1 MRLLVVDDHEVVRRG
16 VRSLLTE
23 QEGWEVCAE
32 AVDGQDALEKARE
45 FKPDLI
51 VMDVSMP
58 RLNGLEAT
66 RQVRNLL
73 PQCEVLILSQHENSE
88 MARQALT
95 AGARGYVVKSSIS
108 RDLISAVAKV
118 SRHEYF
124 FDPAVLDQ
132 TPTAHTD
139 VQEILQR
146 SAAFEKALR
155 ESEERLRKL
164 AEYQSA
170 VMNNMAEGLYA
181 LDANGLLTSINP
193 AAEAIL
199 GWRSDELIGKKMHD
213 VTHYKRPDGPPFPA
227 DECPGLQVVQKG
239 ISLREH
245 EDTFI
250 RKDGS
255 FVPVVFSAS
264 PRKEDG
270 RIAGVIVS
278 FRDDTEQRRA
288 REALRDSREQL
299 SLALHSSRTAMF
311 DWDLVQQRGK
321 WNSQMARIYGFMPSG
336 DYITIE
342 EWKSLFHP
350 EDTARLAVEAERVWR
365 GKDEEF
371 TFEFRTV
378 QRQGEI
384 RWILS
389 HGRIVRDSDGN
400 AVRMIGTHT
409 DITEAKRAQ
418 EALEQSESRIRAA
431 FSQSYSFL
439 VLLQPDGTIIEANRA
454 ALEAAGATDS
464 SQVIGRKFWEPWW
477 SPLPDEG
484 ATLKNLIEKVRTGER
499 VRDECVFCLPDGS
512 RRVGDRTLNPIFDG
526 QGGVAMIVA
535 TGMDITERKQ
545 SETAIA
551 SRARQQKA
559 LFHLADELHRAASM
573 EDVYNAALNA
583 ILDALQCNRASIL
596 LCDDAGAMHFKS
608 WRGLSNDYRAATDGH
623 SAWRPDERNPQPVC
637 ITDINA
643 ADLTESLK
651 AVIRKEGIG
660 ALAFIPLVLDGKLT
674 GKFMVHFN
682 APHQFAPDE
691 IDLSLTIARQ
701 LSFAIQRRRNDEAL
715 EQSRA
720 HIQAEAS
727 ALFKLNASSSRL
739 WQTRTLHD
747 GLNEM
752 LSATIELLG
761 ADKGNVQILD
771 AERGLLTIEAQR
783 GFEKEFL
790 EFFREVSADDDTA
803 CGRALRTGER
813 IVIEDVIEDIAF
825 APYREIARAA
835 GYRAVVSTP
844 LIGKDGAPLGILST
858 HFSSPHRPSDQ
869 DLRRLDLYARQAAD
883 FIERCRTDE
892 TLRESNKAAGLLA
905 AIVTSSDDAIVSKD
919 LDGIIKTWNTS
930 AERIFG
936 YTAQEAISQ
945 QITLIIPPDRL
956 AEEDDILARIRRGEK
971 IDHFQTVRRRKDG
984 TLIDVSV
991 TISPVYDSSGRVI
1004 GASKVARDITAQKRA
1019 EQALREGE
1027 QRYQTLT
1034 DASPVMIWMAGRDR
1048 LCYYFNKGWLDFVG
1062 RRIEQELGNGWA
1074 ENVHP
1079 DDVNRCLQLYADN
1092 FDAHRPFEM
1101 EYRLRHHTG
1110 QYRWLFA
1117 RGIPR
1122 YAADGTFEGYVG
1134 ACLDIH
1140 ERKQAAEKMRMADET
1155 MRLMKAQDE
1164 ERRRIA
1170 REFHD
1175 SAGQTL
1181 TVLGLSL
1188 AQLVQDSEIVSP
1200 ELAKQGRQIE
1210 EVVQQLHREIRT
1222 TSYLLH
1228 PPLLDEAGLSSALEW
1243 YVQGVAERGRMA
1255 IDFNIPGDFG
1265 RLPAD
1270 MELAIFRVVQECLT
1284 NIHRHAESK
1293 TATIRIARENGSVW
1307 IEVRDEGKGISPE
1320 RLAEIESRGSG
1331 VGISGIRERL
1341 RHFGGTM
1348 KIESDQTGTR
1358 VIASIP
1364 LAVAPSS
1371 EGEHLQVVV

>member
-16 VRSLLTE
+16 VRSLLAD

-73 PQCEVLILSQHENSE
+73 PQCEVLILSQHENRE
-88 MARQALT
+88 MARQALK

-108 RDLISAVAKV
+108 RDLISAVAKA

-139 VQEILQR
+139 AQEILQR
-146 SAAFEKALR
+146 SAAFEKALG
-155 ESEERLRKL
+155 ESEARLRRL

-199 GWRSDELIGKKMHD
+199 GWKSDELIGKKMHD
-213 VTHYKRPDGPPFPA
+213 ATHYKHADGTPFPA
-227 DECPGLQVVQKG
+227 NDCPGLQVVQKG
-239 ISLREH
+239 ISLREQ

-264 PRKEDG
+264 PLKEDG

-311 DWDLVQQRGK
+311 DWDLVARRGK
-321 WNSQMARIYGFMPSG
+321 WNPQMASIYGFVPG
-336 DYITIE
+336 GEYITVE
-342 EWKSLFHP
+342 EWNSLFHP
-350 EDTARLAVEAERVWR
+350 QDRARLAVEAERVWR

-371 TFEFRTV
+371 TFEFRNV
-378 QRQGEI
+378 RPNGEI

-389 HGRIVRDSDGN
+389 HGRIVRDSGGN
-400 AVRMIGTHT
+400 ALRMIGTHT
-409 DITEAKRAQ
+409 DITEAKRTQ

-454 ALEAAGATDS
+454 ALEAAGATDA

-477 SPLPDEG
+477 SPLPDEV
-484 ATLKNLIEKVRTGER
+484 ATLKNLIEKVKTGER

-512 RRVGDRTLNPIFDG
+512 HRVGDRTLNPIFDG
-526 QGGVAMIVA
+526 QGRVAMIVA
-535 TGMDITERKQ
+535 TGLDITERKQ
-545 SETAIA
+545 NETAIA
-551 SRARQQKA
+551 TRARQQKA

-573 EDVYNAALNA
+573 EDVYNVALNA

-596 LCDDAGAMHFKS
+596 LCDDAGVMHFKS

-637 ITDINA
+637 ITDINT
-643 ADLTESLK
+643 ADLSESLK

-674 GKFMVHFN
+674 GKFMVYFN
-682 APHQFAPDE
+682 TPHPFAPDE
-691 IDLSLTIARQ
+691 IDVSLTIARQ
-701 LSFAIQRRRNDEAL
+701 LCFAIQRCRVDE
-715 EQSRA
+715 
-720 HIQAEAS
+720 
-727 ALFKLNASSSRL
+727 RL
-739 WQTRTLHD
+739 Q
-747 GLNEM
+747 
-752 LSATIELLG
+752 
-761 ADKGNVQILD
+761 
-771 AERGLLTIEAQR
+771 
-783 GFEKEFL
+783 
-790 EFFREVSADDDTA
+790 
-803 CGRALRTGER
+803 
-813 IVIEDVIEDIAF
+813 
-825 APYREIARAA
+825 
-835 GYRAVVSTP
+835 
-844 LIGKDGAPLGILST
+844 
-858 HFSSPHRPSDQ
+858 
-869 DLRRLDLYARQAAD
+869 
-883 FIERCRTDE
+883 
-892 TLRESNKAAGLLA
+892 ESNKAAGLLA

-919 LDGIIKTWNTS
+919 LDGVIKSWNTS

-936 YTAQEAISQ
+936 YAAQEAIGQ
-945 QITLIIPPDRL
+945 HITLIIPQDRVT
-956 AEEDDILARIRRGEK
+956 EEDHILARIRRGEK
-971 IDHFQTVRRRKDG
+971 IDHFPTVRRRKDG

-1004 GASKVARDITAQKRA
+1004 GASKVARDITAQQRA
-1019 EQALREGE
+1019 EQALRESE

-1034 DASPVMIWMAGRDR
+1034 DASPVMIWMSGTDK

-1062 RRIEQELGNGWA
+1062 RRLEQELGNGWA

-1079 DDVNRCLQLYADN
+1079 DDIDRCLRVYSDN
-1092 FDAHRPFEM
+1092 FDARRPFEM
-1101 EYRLRHHTG
+1101 EYRLRHHSG
-1110 QYRWLFA
+1110 QYRWLFD

-1140 ERKQAAEKMRMADET
+1140 DRKQAAEKMRIADET

-1188 AQLVQDSEIVSP
+1188 AQLVQDAEIVSP

-1210 EVVQQLHREIRT
+1210 DVVRQLHREIRT

-1228 PPLLDEAGLSSALEW
+1228 PPLLDEAGLPSALEW

-1255 IDFNIPGDFG
+1255 IDLKIPHDFG

-1293 TATIRIARENGSVW
+1293 TATIRIARENGSVC
-1307 IEVRDEGKGISPE
+1307 IEVRDQGKGISTA

-1348 KIESDQTGTR
+1348 KIESDHTGTR
-1358 VIASIP
+1358 VLASIP
-1364 LAVAPSS
+1364 LAIVAPSS
-1371 EGEHLQVVV
+1371 EGERLQVVV